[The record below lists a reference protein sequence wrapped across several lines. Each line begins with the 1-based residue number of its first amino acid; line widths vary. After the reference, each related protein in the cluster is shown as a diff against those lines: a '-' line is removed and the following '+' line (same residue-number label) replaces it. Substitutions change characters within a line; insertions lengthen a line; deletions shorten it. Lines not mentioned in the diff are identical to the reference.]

1 MEKNKI
7 VKGAKFTHFGENY
20 EVSKVQEG
28 VVYTT
33 NGKQFSVKGLESY
46 QITFSKQKASSGKPR
61 GVRGQKREEMQGSL
75 EELKYELQ
83 GYKKDLKQLNFDME
97 LEAGEKGDKWTGADA
112 NRYGGEMNT
121 LEEKIE
127 SLEKQIAQKEEK
139 LSYAKGGNLQNDENA
154 QMVANNNKQ
163 IRHHTE
169 ELESAVKGKHVPAW
183 VVAKVNRA
191 ANDLSDATHYLDG
204 ESKYKGGGSLEANNP
219 EECVCIKTIKFK
231 SGLNFFENYT
241 YHCQESLITFRVS
254 YEDGRGVTMSKET
267 FNEHF
272 EKSGQRKPKYAT
284 GGGVG
289 DDLYLS
295 YNKYSHQDT
304 LGGEI
309 SATPLRLDDAKYFAK
324 KYKNSRIEDSFVKEF
339 DQLLGKEHK
348 LYYVIVKNKNKYAT
362 GGGVGKEVKVTGF
375 KVHNGNLFATS
386 TKKISFEVVING
398 VKASGYLAPKFTY
411 THQGVD
417 INELLVN
424 GKGVEISSGGGT
436 NRSYELDLGSF
447 KEKEKQP
454 KNLQFTGPYYELSDL
469 GSKFKTKLINIINN
483 KPELLTE
490 DFKKVFNI
498 TTNTEKQY
506 SDGGELMMAGGNITS
521 IVKRVA
527 EVNELIAKG
536 NELGLK
542 VIDESVT
549 WQAPMKYKPLKYS
562 NGVLYIEYEELDL
575 YKHNKGQGSVWKTV
589 KDKVLKNERGMS
601 LYADA
606 QGSAQRE
613 SISDIARMYRKGLKH
628 YDKYGYYEKGGE
640 LSGDQSGYSIG
651 GL

>member
-1 MEKNKI
+1 
-7 VKGAKFTHFGENY
+7 
-20 EVSKVQEG
+20 
-28 VVYTT
+28 
-33 NGKQFSVKGLESY
+33 
-46 QITFSKQKASSGKPR
+46 
-61 GVRGQKREEMQGSL
+61 MQGSL

-97 LEAGEKGDKWTGADA
+97 LEAGEKGDKWTDADA

-498 TTNTEKQY
+498 NTNTEQQYATGGGIDWGKRDNLEKFLSYNNDDIYWQWVNEELSDNEAIAMVEEIDGVKFIANKQY
-506 SDGGELMMAGGNITS
+506 ANGGGVDEYRKGGNITL
-521 IVKRVA
+521 IEKRVA
-527 EVNELIAKG
+527 EVNEMIKKG
-536 NELGLK
+536 NELGIE
-542 VIDESVT
+542 VIDESGT

-575 YKHNKGQGSVWKTV
+575 YKHNKGQGSFWETNKL
-589 KDKVLKNERGMS
+589 KVLKSERGIS
-601 LYADA
+601 LFSDGV
-606 QGSAQRE
+606 GSGQRE
-613 SISDIARMYRKGLKH
+613 ALSDIAKMYRKGLKH
-628 YDKYGYYEKGGE
+628 YEKYGYYEKGGE